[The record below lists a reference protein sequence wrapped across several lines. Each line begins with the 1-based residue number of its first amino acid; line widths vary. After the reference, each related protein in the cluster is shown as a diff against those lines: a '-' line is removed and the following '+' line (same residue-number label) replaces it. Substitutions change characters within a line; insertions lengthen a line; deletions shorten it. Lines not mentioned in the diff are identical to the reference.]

1 LYCFGAMVELVSGL
15 NGCVYNG
22 FRSGLGLMYCSMD
35 GVRPLSRSEARMAD
49 VAMKRATAARKSLV
63 RREEATVSSS
73 ICMHQCGEAAIS
85 GVLR

>member
-1 LYCFGAMVELVSGL
+1 MVELVSGL

-22 FRSGLGLMYCSMD
+22 LRNGVGLMYCSMD

-49 VAMKRATAARKSLV
+49 VAMKRATATRKSLV

-73 ICMHQCGEAAIS
+73 RLLTSHRPMWGK
-85 GVLR
+85 GD